1 MLQIY
6 IMRTKQMADEQEDN
20 EQEDNE
26 QDDDQNKTKSPQKL
40 FHELL
45 WFWKETRDI
54 KFVDGTLNLKK

>member
-1 MLQIY
+1 
-6 IMRTKQMADEQEDN
+6 MADEQEDN